1 MIMCISLHFVLLFH
15 FSSLEHDLTYT
26 HAHNNNDDNIF
37 LSFPFFFISL
47 VLRVVLED
55 TDDGPAHVFSVVSH
69 FCVREYLPRCLCL
82 QEPPT
87 HNEIQV

>member
-1 MIMCISLHFVLLFH
+1 MYEPPFCILFH

-26 HAHNNNDDNIF
+26 HAHNNDDIF
-37 LSFPFFFISL
+37 FYRFHFSLFL

-55 TDDGPAHVFSVVSH
+55 TDDGPAHVFSIVSH